1 MGRVSFSGSMRVAGR
16 FEGGVSSPGSVVITE
31 GGACVSN
38 LSGLSVVVID
48 GSHVGDIIDVG
59 HVAIGKG
66 ATVVGNVS
74 TMTLAIAPGAKVK
87 GTVQVNPDPP
97 PEAARPAPRGG
108 DGAVADVV
116 PPPPRV
122 KASMVNVHA
131 DANRSNAGAAFDP
144 WKVARETD
152 RILKGTT
159 AAGPLR
165 QKVVIED

>member
-1 MGRVSFSGSMRVAGR
+1 M
-16 FEGGVSSPGSVVITE
+16 
-31 GGACVSN
+31 
-38 LSGLSVVVID
+38 
-48 GSHVGDIIDVG
+48 
-59 HVAIGKG
+59 
-66 ATVVGNVS
+66 S
-74 TMTLAIAPGAKVK
+74 TKTLAIAPGAKVK

-97 PEAARPAPRGG
+97 PVAARPAPRGG

-122 KASMVNVHA
+122 KASMVNVRA
-131 DANRSNAGAAFDP
+131 DANRSNNAGAAFDP

-152 RILKGTT
+152 RILKGIT